1 LNIVFIY
8 PYEQGFTL
16 QTSEFNR
23 LKEQAIVFN
32 FAIAQLSAVLKQKN
46 HITSLVPM
54 TSEQQETP
62 IGDPK
67 IKAADVIAF
76 SFSEAEL
83 DWCIRL
89 SNELKKAYPEKV
101 QIGGGIGAILN
112 HELILKNA
120 SMDFVCVGEGEYAFP
135 EVLRRLA
142 KNEDTRGIKNL
153 HCKIDSKIFL
163 SEIGEIVKDLDT
175 LPLYDYDLFD
185 DFPLKH
191 LQSNLPRL
199 YYLVG
204 RNCQFNC
211 TFCAN
216 HRKKKAMGVSKMSDY
231 LRRFSPERVIQD
243 IQTLQIRY
251 PQAKVIHFNDEII
264 HSDSVWFEK
273 FALLYKERIN
283 LPWRS
288 YASLA
293 ILRERT
299 VELMALSNCYR
310 VNVGIESGSERI
322 RKDIYNRPGISNA
335 EIIRKIGMLKAAG
348 IGVHASNLFGAPT
361 ETIDDMFDTLL
372 LNAEAGVDIPV
383 SGIVVPYRNT
393 KLYEISQALGK
404 LDETK
409 YNNEGVSILTEPGV
423 TKVQVQFLREYT
435 VEIVKILEYA
445 RTLSKES
452 KEKIVSFVYWLIKN
466 PEMDF
471 DLLIQLNSVFFRE
484 HSLDLVYERMES
496 KFGREKSEFL

>member
-1 LNIVFIY
+1 MNIVFIY
-8 PYEQGFTL
+8 PYEQGNTL

-23 LKEQAIVFN
+23 VKEPSIIFN
-32 FAIAQLSAVLKQKN
+32 FAIAQLSAVLKQNN
-46 HITSLVPM
+46 HITSLVPL
-54 TSEQQETP
+54 TSEQQKTP
-62 IGDPK
+62 VGDLK
-67 IKAADVIAF
+67 IEAADVIAF
-76 SFSEAEL
+76 SFSESEL
-83 DWCIRL
+83 AWCTRL
-89 SNELKKAYPEKV
+89 SNDLKKAYPDKV

-112 HELILKNA
+112 HDFVLNNT

-135 EVLRRLA
+135 EVLRRFED
-142 KNEDTRGIKNL
+142 NEDTRGIMNL
-153 HCKIDSKIFL
+153 HCKINNEIFL

-175 LPLYDYDLFD
+175 LPPYDYELFD

-216 HRKKKAMGVSKMSDY
+216 HRKKKAMGISKMSDY

-243 IQTLQIRY
+243 IQGLQIRY
-251 PQAKVIHFNDEII
+251 PQAKVVHFNDEII
-264 HSDSVWFEK
+264 HSDLVWFEE

-293 ILRERT
+293 ILREKT
-299 VELMALSNCYR
+299 VVLMQLSNCYR

-322 RKDIYNRPGISNA
+322 RKDIYNRPRISNA
-335 EIIRKIGMLKAAG
+335 DIIRKIGMLKAAG

-383 SGIVVPYRNT
+383 SGVVVPYRNT
-393 KLYEISQALGK
+393 RLYEISKELGK
-404 LDETK
+404 LDKTK

-435 VEIVKILEYA
+435 VEIVKILQYA
-445 RTLSKES
+445 RTLSEES

-466 PEMDF
+466 REVDF
-471 DLLIQLNSVFFRE
+471 DLLIHLNSVFFRE
-484 HSLDLVYERMES
+484 HSLDLVYERMEG
-496 KFGREKSEFL
+496 KFGRKKS